1 MKRICSLCLDDYP
14 YHKVK
19 KYQHKLQLCVKCQD
33 VIIEL
38 NLTPQSLLRQ

>member
-33 VIIEL
+33 VVIDL
-38 NLTPQSLLRQ
+38 SLTAESLIRH